1 MVRRYYMKSIVVN
14 DERICYEDMGEG
26 IPIIFLHPPGMGR
39 KVFYE
44 QKALSKH
51 FRIILPDLPGHGDSS
66 YNVEREV
73 AVERFGEDI
82 IEFMNGLNITAAV
95 IFGYSS
101 GGAIAQYLAIHHPSR
116 VHTLILSGGYPI
128 VDRWMIKNEHRLG
141 VYTATKSKN
150 LLANVLAI
158 SHTKDR
164 QFRRELK
171 EHMYK
176 ANHHVWAKYYYDVMH
191 FNCKEDL
198 VKITAPVLLMYGS
211 RADMFKTYIKTY
223 KKELADVEIFVI
235 KGESHQLPTRQPSY
249 VNQIITGY
257 LLNRQ

>member
-1 MVRRYYMKSIVVN
+1 MKSIVVN
-14 DERICYEDMGEG
+14 DERICYEDIGEG
-26 IPIIFLHPPGMGR
+26 IPIVFIHPPGMGR

-73 AVERFGEDI
+73 SVERFGEDI
-82 IEFMNGLNITAAV
+82 IEFMNCLNITAAV

-101 GGAIAQYLAIHHPSR
+101 GGAIAQYLTIHHPSR
-116 VHTLILSGGYPI
+116 VHTLILSGGYPL
-128 VDRWMIKNEHRLG
+128 VDHWMIKNEHRLG
-141 VYTATKSKN
+141 VFIATNGKK

-164 QFRRELK
+164 PYRKVLV

-176 ANHHVWAKYYYDVMH
+176 ANHQVWAKYYYDVML
-191 FNCKEDL
+191 FNCKNDL
-198 VKITAPVLLMYGS
+198 EKITAPVLLMYGS
-211 RADMFKTYIKTY
+211 KADPFNTYIKTY

-235 KGESHQLPTRQPSY
+235 NGESHQLPTRQPSY

-257 LLNRQ
+257 LFNRQ